1 MQNYE
6 VGDTVE
12 QIDHKG
18 AVEDTGVVTRIEG
31 GKEHTIVWCLWEY
44 DARQRELSFQAS
56 DLQFRIKTKRPS
68 GEITKEMV
76 TKVIQAMVD
85 RIGPYMEISHI
96 PTTADFIYE
105 FMVKEQKKQQ
115 QKNDP
120 EYQKYLELKE
130 KFES

>member
-12 QIDHKG
+12 ATDING
-18 AVEDTGVVTRIEG
+18 RVEDTGVVTRIE
-31 GKEHTIVWCLWEY
+31 KEFDYDKVWCLWEN
-44 DARQRELSFQAS
+44 DDGELHFPSTS
-56 DLQFRIKTKRPS
+56 ELFRIKTKRPS

-76 TKVIQAMVD
+76 TKVIEVMVNQ
-85 RIGPYMEISHI
+85 IGVYMQINHV
-96 PTTADFIYE
+96 PTTSDFIYSIIAE
-105 FMVKEQKKQQ
+105 EQKKQQ

-120 EYQKYLELKE
+120 EYQKYLELKK